1 MTVGCQ
7 APRVRFAPRYSWSAG
22 DDCAMVSSS
31 FGLTLDE
38 WQRALVMDALAE
50 DSAGRLAAGT
60 VGNAVPRQNG
70 KNGWIEAVQLYKMVV
85 QGRKVLHTAHEVKTA
100 RKHFLRMLSF
110 FDDERR
116 YPELFELAR
125 GGIRKTNGQEAI
137 VLSNGGSIEFVAR
150 TGGSGRGYTVDDLF
164 FDESQHLTDEQQES
178 LLPTVSAAP
187 SGDPQQYY
195 LGTPPPER
203 VDGDVFKRVRARGV
217 SGKAKRFVWHEWSI
231 PDETL
236 PVDAVKKWREN
247 AYSTN
252 PALGIRLNIQTVQD
266 ELAAMSAEGFARER
280 LGWWEPASSSSAGI
294 DFSQWDVL
302 RIPEVEV
309 PTVGRKVFAVVFA
322 WDGSGVGLAAAIRP
336 DDGGPVHVDPIRQAP
351 MGEGTHWV
359 AEWLLERHRE
369 AAQIVIYGKG
379 QTEGLINALRDGG
392 ARSKK
397 LILTPAFGQMLEAH
411 GMLEQAIKNGS
422 LTHLGLKDLDAQVKD
437 TVKVPLGGKRSPGFG
452 WASRSDQ
459 SVVMLEAVTFAHWG
473 ARITKR
479 RPVSSS
485 GSGVSVL

>member
-1 MTVGCQ
+1 LIGCQ
-7 APRVRFAPRYSWSAG
+7 APRIANHPSWHWSAG
-22 DDCAMVSSS
+22 DDCAFLAHSY
-31 FGLTLDE
+31 GLTLDE
-38 WQRALVMDALAE
+38 WQQDVVTSWLGEDAK
-50 DSAGRLAAGT
+50 GRLVAGT
-60 VGNAVPRQNG
+60 CGLAVPRQNG
-70 KNGWIEAVQLYKMVV
+70 KNGTVEAVQLYKMVV
-85 QGRKVLHTAHEVKTA
+85 QGRKILHTAHEVKTA
-100 RKHFLRMLSF
+100 RKHFLRMKSF
-110 FDDERR
+110 FEDERR

-125 GGIRKTNGQEAI
+125 GGIRQTNGQEAI
-137 VLSNGGSIEFVAR
+137 TLSNGGSIEFVAR
-150 TGGSGRGYTVDDLF
+150 SRGSGRGYTVDDLF
-164 FDESQHLTDEQQES
+164 FDEAQDLTDEQQDA
-178 LLPTVSAAP
+178 LLPTISASP
-187 SGDPQQYY
+187 TGDPQQVYM
-195 LGTPPPER
+195 GTPPGER
-203 VDGDVFKRVRARGV
+203 SPGGVFARLRTRGV
-217 SGKAKRFVWHEWSI
+217 SGKAKRFIWHEWSI

-236 PVDAVKKWREN
+236 PADAVKKWREN

-266 ELAAMSAEGFARER
+266 ELAAMSPEGFARER
-280 LGWWEPASSSSAGI
+280 CGWWEPASSSAAGI
-294 DFSQWDVL
+294 DFGQWDVL

-322 WDGSGVGLAAAIRP
+322 WDGSGVGLAAALRP
-336 DDGGPVHVDPIRQAP
+336 EGGGPVHVDPIRQAP

-422 LTHLGLKDLDAQVKD
+422 LTHLGLKALDAQVKD

-459 SVVMLEAVTFAHWG
+459 SIVMLEAVTFAHWG

>member
-1 MTVGCQ
+1 MLIGTQ
-7 APRVRFAPRYSWSAG
+7 APRIAFHPVWHWSAG
-22 DDCAMVSSS
+22 DDCA
-31 FGLTLDE
+31 FLAHAYGLTLDE
-38 WQRALVMDALAE
+38 WQQAVVTSWLAE
-50 DSAGRLAAGT
+50 DAKGRLVAGT
-60 VGNAVPRQNG
+60 CGLAVPRQNG
-70 KNGWIEAVQLYKMVV
+70 KNGTVEAVQLYKMVV
-85 QGRKVLHTAHEVKTA
+85 QGRKILHTAHEVKTA
-100 RKHFLRMLSF
+100 RKHFLRMKSF
-110 FDDERR
+110 FEDERR
-116 YPELFELAR
+116 YPELFELAK
-125 GGIRKTNGQEAI
+125 GGIRQTNGQEAI

-150 TGGSGRGYTVDDLF
+150 SRGSGRGYTVDDLF
-164 FDESQHLTDEQQES
+164 FDEAQDLTDEQQDA
-178 LLPTVSAAP
+178 LLPTISASP
-187 SGDPQQYY
+187 TGDPQQVY
-195 LGTPPPER
+195 LGTPPGER
-203 VDGDVFKRVRARGV
+203 SPGGVFARLRARGV

-236 PVDAVKKWREN
+236 PADAVKKWREN
-247 AYSTN
+247 AYATN

-302 RIPEVEV
+302 RIPEVEA
-309 PTVGRKVFAVVFA
+309 PSAGRKVFAVVFA

-351 MGEGTHWV
+351 LGEGTQWLV
-359 AEWLLERHRE
+359 DWLLDRHRE
-369 AAQIVIYGKG
+369 AAQIVVYGKG
-379 QTEGLINALRDGG
+379 QTEGLINSLRDGG

-397 LILTPAFGQMLEAH
+397 LILTPAFGQSLEAH
-411 GMLEQAIKNGS
+411 GMFEQAIKNGT
-422 LTHLGLKDLDAQVKD
+422 LTHLGFEALDAQVKD
-437 TVKVPLGGKRSPGFG
+437 TVKQPIGKGGGFG